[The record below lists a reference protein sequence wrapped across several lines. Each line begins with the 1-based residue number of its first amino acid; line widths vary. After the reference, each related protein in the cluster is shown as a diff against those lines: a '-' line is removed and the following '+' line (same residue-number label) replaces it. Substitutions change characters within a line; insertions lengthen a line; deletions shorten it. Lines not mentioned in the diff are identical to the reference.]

1 MLPTA
6 PVISVCV
13 SLARQMVCRSD
24 APTSGAAS
32 DSNDPTANWANPL
45 ITGGYVFNA
54 SALRNRVFVL
64 CMQADRSN
72 HSQKELAGAC
82 PSFQLVEMPANGSI
96 PIGRENLDENL
107 ATRRVRRPST
117 RGQARLRQGPH
128 RRWGAR
134 YRQFRARWGIG
145 GSKPAD
151 AGRIIR
157 LSGARYLRSGFRC
170 RLSDDEQRRG
180 PADRSYP
187 RQLQELDS
195 CWNRSSVCVDVGAR
209 W

>member
-82 PSFQLVEMPANGSI
+82 PSFQFVEMPANGSI
-96 PIGRENLDENL
+96 PNWGR
-107 ATRRVRRPST
+107 
-117 RGQARLRQGPH
+117 
-128 RRWGAR
+128 
-134 YRQFRARWGIG
+134 
-145 GSKPAD
+145 K
-151 AGRIIR
+151 
-157 LSGARYLRSGFRC
+157 
-170 RLSDDEQRRG
+170 
-180 PADRSYP
+180 
-187 RQLQELDS
+187 
-195 CWNRSSVCVDVGAR
+195 
-209 W
+209 